1 MEQEI
6 KIKIPTLAYLIERLN
21 LLEQLEDSF
30 VDLREIEETG
40 FVFKK
45 LTDKQIEDKIKA
57 LIDHE

>member
-45 LTDKQIEDKIKA
+45 LTDKQIEDKIRA
-57 LIDHE
+57 

>member
-1 MEQEI
+1 MDQEI
-6 KIKIPTLAYLIERLN
+6 KVKKQVLINLIERIN

-45 LTDKQIEDKIKA
+45 LTDKQIEYKIKTLTA
-57 LIDHE
+57 SE